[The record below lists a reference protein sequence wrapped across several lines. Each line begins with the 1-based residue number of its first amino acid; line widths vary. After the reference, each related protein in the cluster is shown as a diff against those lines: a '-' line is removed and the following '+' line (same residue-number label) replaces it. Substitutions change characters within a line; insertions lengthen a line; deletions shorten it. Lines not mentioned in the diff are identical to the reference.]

1 MTKPINATHQ
11 GVLKIGDL
19 ELQCYNLEGGKRVFH
34 KKALA
39 NALALKS
46 EGGSAFIR
54 TVTRNNIWSELNNIA
69 QIKIENPIQFKW
81 LGNDLKFHGYEADT
95 LIDVLEAIMN
105 AKLTKTQDFL
115 YIQAKLIL
123 AAVAKV
129 GIIALIDEATGFQE
143 VRSKDALQ
151 SILDKYLQTNA
162 RKWARTF
169 PPEFWEKLVRIKG
182 YDAYYAI
189 KRPAFVGHWVNDLVY
204 SRLAPNIL
212 KKLKE
217 INPKNEKGYRKNKH
231 HQFTTQD
238 HGLPELKEHLIKI
251 MTLMD
256 AASND
261 TQFIRLLNRSLPK
274 FDETYEMHLDD

>member
-1 MTKPINATHQ
+1 MSEVLNATHQ

-19 ELQCYNLEGGKRVFH
+19 ELQCYNLKGGKRVFH

-46 EGGSAFIR
+46 KGGSAFIR
-54 TVTRNNIWSELNNIA
+54 TVTRKNIWAELNENARIN
-69 QIKIENPIQFKW
+69 IENPIEFRW

-95 LIDVLEAIMN
+95 LIDVLEAIMS
-105 AKLTKTQDFL
+105 AKLTKTQQFL
-115 YIQAKLIL
+115 NIQAKVIL

-129 GIIALIDEATGFQE
+129 GIIALIDEATGFQSI
-143 VRSKDALQ
+143 RNKDALQ

-169 PPEFWEKLVRIKG
+169 PPEFWKKLVKIKG

-212 KKLKE
+212 QKLKK

-231 HQFTTQD
+231 HQFTTAD

-256 AASND
+256 AAANNA
-261 TQFIRLLNRSLPK
+261 QFIRLLNRSLPR
-274 FDETYEMHLDD
+274 FNDTYEMPLDD